1 MTGFIP
7 KTIRKELVKNLILL
21 ALSPA
26 DSSYSLELTTTELNK
41 VNTVLSTMGNAITKL
56 INFPKSLIEGIQFS
70 KVISGQISKTYEAI
84 FHNIIDLALKRSH
97 IARQIAWN
105 FLIILKTGILQL
117 CCYISNS
124 C

>member
-7 KTIRKELVKNLILL
+7 KTIRKELVKNLIML
-21 ALSPA
+21 ALSPS
-26 DSSYSLELTTTELNK
+26 DSSYSLELTTIELSK
-41 VNTVLSTMGNAITKL
+41 VNSVLSTMGNAITKL
-56 INFPKSLIEGIQFS
+56 IHYPKSLIESIQFS

-84 FHNIIDLALKRSH
+84 FHDIIDLALKRSH

-105 FLIILKTGILQL
+105 FLVILKTGIKQL
-117 CCYISNS
+117 CCHISNF